1 MKPKIADLE
10 RLETKRSDR
19 GWMATLDEHRFLWTC
34 LPDLLRL
41 ARAAKEYR
49 TKLHAI
55 RDAIAVGNGAH
66 GLVEAQRLAD
76 ETDAALDA
84 FDWSDA

>member
-41 ARAAKEYR
+41 ARAAKEVSDN
-49 TKLHAI
+49 LNIH
-55 RDAIAVGNGAH
+55 
-66 GLVEAQRLAD
+66 LEEL
-76 ETDAALDA
+76 DAALDA
-84 FDWSDA
+84 FDWEEKQK

>member
-41 ARAAKEYR
+41 ARAAKAMSMCA
-49 TKLHAI
+49 TLHFGED
-55 RDAIAVGNGAH
+55 RELMFD
-66 GLVEAQRLAD
+66 L
-76 ETDAALDA
+76 DAALDA
-84 FDWSDA
+84 FDWGDE

>member
-1 MKPKIADLE
+1 VKPKIAELE
-10 RLETKRSDR
+10 RQLDR
-19 GWMATLDEHRFLWTC
+19 GDSCSPHSGCADAYRRAA
-34 LPDLLRL
+34 LPALLRL